1 MDNLKQLVKSYE
13 TWVAKNP
20 DTVCDVETTAK
31 WLSYFIAGRISDS
44 TVVSELV
51 YSLSNLLVFYN
62 DRIIAKDRKEKG
74 EKVPGEIE
82 SPSSGFCYRLK
93 VMLTTLEYCEVFI
106 EISAKRIF
114 GSKGKWL
121 FIAGL
126 QVLKTAGRYLII
138 KHSVEHIITTP
149 ALPVINRRALNKNK
163 NLSRSKTNA
172 TQMTDNKT
180 SPEEYTLTF
189 KLKRSGR
196 LVRRVEG
203 APPLKYRSFNLNE
216 EIESM
221 QRLLVPK
228 ILLQAEYIYIAKP
241 LIHLASM
248 GMFGTKSWKQYIIAL
263 AIDMASI
270 NIYRKNRNLMSKQQ
284 QLILSHRCINLLLY
298 LMRTPFYEKY
308 TQSRLDR
315 VLGFVA
321 NNIPIVR
328 MVAGPLREY
337 IPHWQSTYFYL
348 WST

>member
-1 MDNLKQLVKSYE
+1 MDNLKHIVKAYE
-13 TWVAKNP
+13 IWVAKNP

-44 TVVSELV
+44 TVVTELI
-51 YSLSNLLVFYN
+51 YSLSNLLVLYN

-82 SPSSGFCYRLK
+82 PAASGFCYRLK

-106 EISAKRIF
+106 EISAKRVF
-114 GSKGKWL
+114 GNKGKWV

-126 QVLKTAGRYLII
+126 QVLKAAGRFFIL
-138 KHSVEHIITTP
+138 KHSTEQIITSPAMP
-149 ALPVINRRALNKNK
+149 ALNRRALKNDNKN
-163 NLSRSKTNA
+163 SRLRSGC
-172 TQMTDNKT
+172 QQTDNKN
-180 SPEEYTLTF
+180 SLEEHNFTF

-196 LVRRVEG
+196 VVRKVEG
-203 APPLKYRSFNLNE
+203 APPLHYRSFKLNE
-216 EIESM
+216 ELETM
-221 QRLLVPK
+221 QKSQVPK
-228 ILLQAEYIYIAKP
+228 ILLQAEYLYIAKP

-248 GMFGTKSWKQYIIAL
+248 GMFGEKSWKQFVVSL
-263 AIDMASI
+263 AVDISSI
-270 NIYRKNRNLMSKQQ
+270 NMYRRNRHLMSKQQ

-298 LMRTPFYEKY
+298 LMRTPFYEKF
-308 TQSRLDR
+308 TQSRLER
-315 VLGFVA
+315 ILGFIA
-321 NNIPIVR
+321 NHVPIAK